1 MEIIINEL
9 REGNFV
15 VLAGGPQSGKSSTSL
30 ELAAEILV
38 YKQKGVA
45 IFNLEMSKDWCT
57 KRLVCSDAF
66 TDKDGLVIE
75 NLYVDDTPAITVE
88 KIREKCIELK
98 EKYDLGLVVI
108 DYFQLL
114 ESKKVVDTQEEKY
127 DYISSTLKKLAQE
140 LNVCILILSQ
150 LKKQKDRKNAALDD
164 FNLSP
169 YLSRDADMV
178 FSLHK
183 CKNDSKILGLKPI

>member
-45 IFNLEMSKDWCT
+45 IFNLEMSKDWC
-57 KRLVCSDAF
+57 KNRLFCSNALKQ
-66 TDKDGLVIE
+66 KDGFVLNNVYI
-75 NLYVDDTPAITVE
+75 DDTPAITVE

-127 DYISSTLKKLAQE
+127 DYISSTLKTLAQE

-150 LKKQKDRKNAALDD
+150 LKKQKDRKNAVLDD

-178 FSLHK
+178 FLLHK
-183 CKNDSKILGLKPI
+183 CKNDSKILGLKPM